1 MHQIPILQNFHKK
14 QTTLDLT
21 NKNLLNGKAVNTSQV
36 VPTQSSA
43 QFDPDLNA
51 HKRFGVILFVA
62 LFGFGGIW
70 AATAPIDGAA
80 LAPGRVTVRSYSKI
94 VQHLEG
100 GIINQIFV
108 ENGASVSEGDP
119 ILNLDNT
126 QSLAQLEIVNNEFI
140 ALRALEIRLIA
151 ERDGQ
156 AALTYASEFFE
167 LGERAEEETAGQ
179 IEIFNARR
187 SALDSGIQ
195 VLEQRIEQL
204 RSQII
209 GLTALKESKETLA
222 KSFEEESEDI
232 RALLGQGFSDKTRLR
247 GLERNVATFLGEA
260 AELHSSISA
269 AEVQI
274 GETQLQIIQQEREFR
289 NQVVT
294 ELSDVQTD
302 INGAMERITA
312 LQDVVSRTIVRAPES
327 GIVNGLQVHTIGGV
341 IGPGMRIV
349 DIVPQ
354 EDDLIIEA
362 EVAPVDIDR
371 VEVGQNAT
379 IRFSSFGMGT
389 VPTIFG
395 EVINISA
402 DSMFNEATN
411 IPFYLARVEVSE
423 ASSADLGD
431 LVLIPGMPAEVFIAT
446 GERTFLEYLFKP
458 FSNAIVRGFRED

>member
-1 MHQIPILQNFHKK
+1 VNIPQL
-14 QTTLDLT
+14 
-21 NKNLLNGKAVNTSQV
+21 
-36 VPTQSSA
+36 VPNQEPA
-43 QFDPDLNA
+43 QFDPDLNS
-51 HKRFGVILFVA
+51 HKKFGVLLFIA

-80 LAPGRVTVRSYSKI
+80 LAPGIVTVRSYSKI

-100 GIINQIFV
+100 GIIDQIFV
-108 ENGASVSEGDP
+108 ENGARVSEGDP
-119 ILNLDNT
+119 ILNLDST
-126 QSLAQLEIVNNEFI
+126 QSLAQLEIANNEFI

-151 ERDGQ
+151 ERDG
-156 AALTYASEFFE
+156 LSTLDYPIEFLD
-167 LGERAEEETAGQ
+167 LGDRAVEETSGQ
-179 IEIFNARR
+179 VEIFNARR

-204 RSQII
+204 KSQII
-209 GLTALKESKETLA
+209 GLTALRESKDILA

-260 AELHSSISA
+260 AELHASISA
-269 AEVQI
+269 TEVQV

-294 ELSDVQTD
+294 ELSGVQTN
-302 INGAMERITA
+302 INGVMERITA
-312 LQDVVSRTIVRAPES
+312 LQDIVSRTAVRAPES

-341 IGPGMRIV
+341 ISPGMRIV

-379 IRFSSFGMGT
+379 VRFSTFGIGT
-389 VPTIFG
+389 VPTIYG

-402 DSMFNEATN
+402 DSMVNQTTN
-411 IPFYLARVEVSE
+411 IPYYLARVEVPP
-423 ASSADLGD
+423 ASLEQLGD

-458 FSNAIVRGFRED
+458 FSNSIARGFRED